1 MSALSRSDEPLD
13 RLSGDVAAA
22 FFFSDLR
29 PPRGGAALLDWR
41 LNGRLTRM
49 LLDGKAEGRLGEH
62 ILVANNG
69 KLAADWALFVGGGP
83 APAPLSASSR
93 KLLRHLLDVCRQ
105 AGFTRLAIALSAD
118 DAAEAEA
125 LEKTLAELLAEV
137 ADPDLECRLAIDD
150 DL

>member
-13 RLSGDVAAA
+13 RLPGEVAAA
-22 FFFSDLR
+22 FIFSDLR

-49 LLDGKAEGRLGEH
+49 LIDGEAGGEFGEH

-69 KLAADWALFVGGGP
+69 KLFADWALFVGGGI
-83 APAPLSASSR
+83 APARLSASSR

-105 AGFTRLAIALSAD
+105 AGFTRLAIGLSAV
-118 DAAEAEA
+118 DATEAEV
-125 LEKTLAELLAEV
+125 LEQTLAELLSEA
-137 ADPDLECRLAIDD
+137 ADPDLECRLTIDD

>member
-1 MSALSRSDEPLD
+1 
-13 RLSGDVAAA
+13 
-22 FFFSDLR
+22 
-29 PPRGGAALLDWR
+29 
-41 LNGRLTRM
+41 M

-83 APAPLSASSR
+83 APARLSASSR

-105 AGFTRLAIALSAD
+105 AGFTRLAIALSAA
-118 DAAEAEA
+118 DAAEAAA
-125 LEKTLAELLAEV
+125 LEKTLAELLAE
-137 ADPDLECRLAIDD
+137 AAGPDLECRLVIDD

>member
-13 RLSGDVAAA
+13 RLPGEVAAA
-22 FFFSDLR
+22 FIFSDLR

-49 LLDGKAEGRLGEH
+49 LIDGEAGGEFGEH

-69 KLAADWALFVGGGP
+69 KLVADWALFVGGGI
-83 APAPLSASSR
+83 APARLSASSR

-105 AGFTRLAIALSAD
+105 AGFTRLAIGLSAV
-118 DAAEAEA
+118 DATEAEV
-125 LEKTLAELLAEV
+125 LEQTLAELLSEA
-137 ADPDLECRLAIDD
+137 ADPDLECRLTIDD

>member
-13 RLSGDVAAA
+13 RLPGEVAAA
-22 FFFSDLR
+22 FIFSDLR

-49 LLDGKAEGRLGEH
+49 LIDGEAGGEFGEH

-69 KLAADWALFVGGGP
+69 KLVADWALFVGGGIVP
-83 APAPLSASSR
+83 ARLSASSR

-105 AGFTRLAIALSAD
+105 AGFTRLAIGLSAV
-118 DAAEAEA
+118 DATEAEV
-125 LEKTLAELLAEV
+125 LEQTLAELLSEA
-137 ADPDLECRLAIDD
+137 ADPDLECRLTIDD

>member
-1 MSALSRSDEPLD
+1 MSALSRSDDPLD
-13 RLSGDVAAA
+13 RLPGEVAAA
-22 FFFSDLR
+22 FIFSDLR

-49 LLDGKAEGRLGEH
+49 LIDGEAGGEFGEH

-69 KLAADWALFVGGGP
+69 KLVADWALFVGGGI
-83 APAPLSASSR
+83 APARLSASSR

-105 AGFTRLAIALSAD
+105 AGFTRLAIGLSAV
-118 DAAEAEA
+118 DATEAEV
-125 LEKTLAELLAEV
+125 LEQTLAELLSEA
-137 ADPDLECRLAIDD
+137 ADPDLECRLTIDD

>member
-13 RLSGDVAAA
+13 RLPGDVAAA
-22 FFFSDLR
+22 FIFSDLR

-49 LLDGKAEGRLGEH
+49 LLDDQAEGRLGEH

-69 KLAADWALFVGGGP
+69 KLAADWVLFVGGGA
-83 APAPLSASSR
+83 APARLSASSR

-105 AGFTRLAIALSAD
+105 AGFTRLAIGLSAAD
-118 DAAEAEA
+118 EAEAEA
-125 LEKTLAELLAEV
+125 LERTLAELLGEV
-137 ADPDLECRLAIDD
+137 ADPELECRLTFDD